1 MGMFSVASVV
11 LVGSSRIGRVA
22 VCERHW
28 QREDRVTGV
37 EAALE

>member
-11 LVGSSRIGRVA
+11 LVCSSRIGTFA

-28 QREDRVTGV
+28 QGEDRVTGV
-37 EAALE
+37 EGALE